1 MGKNRTAENEN
12 LRRGN
17 RKSEAQINRLFGRMT
32 HGLMEIY
39 VLFYL
44 CIFPLCMR
52 DRYFDILTFRFELF
66 WKPTLV
72 YGGIFAILGLVYLL
86 SDSLYNG
93 GEIRRGF
100 FEGLKE
106 IVKTSRDESNN
117 HDSKIRNSNEGSRI
131 GDGSR
136 KKSDKKTLPDKIND
150 VIRYLH
156 ISTEDI
162 LITVLIILFAISTA
176 LAEYPYEAF
185 WGDRGRNQGL
195 LIWMMFYL
203 AYILIT
209 RFYTFKKRHIYAYML
224 FSSIVCIWGIL
235 NFFLITFG
243 MFENADDIF
252 KYTFASSIGNIN
264 TYTNFT
270 AMLYGVTVAVFISS
284 EKIIETI
291 FAFAVLL
298 IASFAQ
304 IMGVSDNVVLS
315 TGIVLAMA
323 PIVLWKNRQS
333 IIKYVVV
340 CLTYL
345 SALKITSCIVKT
357 GIKTMN
363 KTNESVQISLAGTG
377 FMSILIALFTI
388 ILVVLVLTEFKSL
401 SRKKAEAVM
410 GDAERIKTLRHI
422 WLIFVTLG
430 ACAVVVVLYLAN
442 TGWHEEIWKPFSNA
456 IIIND
461 EWGTGRG
468 LNWRL
473 GMEYWKNDA
482 TLIQKL
488 FGYGP
493 DTYYIITMDRFM
505 NIMQDAGYGMFDSAH
520 NEYFE
525 YFITVGILGLAAY
538 LVFLFTAL
546 KRMITSINTPS
557 KYMVMG
563 VLAYAFQ
570 AVINIAVPI
579 TTPIFMILLFI
590 GITVS
595 KDEKA
600 YC

>member
-17 RKSEAQINRLFGRMT
+17 RKSEAQINRLFGKMA

-203 AYILIT
+203 AYILIS
-209 RFYTFKKRHIYAYML
+209 RFYRYKKWHIYAYML
-224 FSSIVCIWGIL
+224 FSSIVCVWGIL

-323 PIVLWKNRQS
+323 PIVLWKNKQS

-377 FMSILIALFTI
+377 FISILIALFTI

-410 GDAERIKTLRHI
+410 GDAGRIKTLRHI
-422 WLIFVTLG
+422 WLIFVALG

-473 GMEYWKNDA
+473 GMEYWRNDA
-482 TLIQKL
+482 TLLQKL

-546 KRMITSINTPS
+546 KRMITSINTAS

>member
-1 MGKNRTAENEN
+1 MKLKLSSEEKKTGNVKN
-12 LRRGN
+12 
-17 RKSEAQINRLFGRMT
+17 EAQIKKLFRKLT
-32 HGLMEIY
+32 RGLMDIY

-52 DRYFDILTFRFELF
+52 DKYFDILTFRFELF
-66 WKPTLV
+66 WKPTFV
-72 YGGIFAILGLVYLL
+72 YGIIFVILGLLYLI
-86 SDSLYNG
+86 SDALYNG
-93 GEIRRGF
+93 GAIRRRF
-100 FEGLKE
+100 LTGLKE
-106 IVKTSRDESNN
+106 VREKG
-117 HDSKIRNSNEGSRI
+117 NSNGFFGRV
-131 GDGSR
+131 
-136 KKSDKKTLPDKIND
+136 KSIC
-150 VIRYLH
+150 RYLH
-156 ISTEDI
+156 ISIVDI
-162 LITVLIILFAISTA
+162 AITVLIILFAISTA

-203 AYILIT
+203 AYILIS
-209 RFYTFKKRHIYAYML
+209 RFYRYKKWHIYAYML
-224 FSSIVCIWGIL
+224 FSSIVCVWGIL

-323 PIVLWKNRQS
+323 PVVLWKNKQS

-363 KTNESVQISLAGTG
+363 KTKESVQISLAGTG
-377 FMSILIALFTI
+377 FMSILIALFAI

-401 SRKKAEAVM
+401 SRKKAETVM
-410 GDAERIKTLRHI
+410 DDDTGRIKTLRHI

-430 ACAVVVVLYLAN
+430 VCAVVVVLYLAN

-482 TLIQKL
+482 TLLQKL

-546 KRMITSINTPS
+546 KRMITSINTAS
-557 KYMVMG
+557 KYMAMG
-563 VLAYAFQ
+563 VLGYAFQ